1 MAYDEERV
9 RRFISEI
16 LKARARLAELQA
28 LPRKEFL
35 QDPHKVGSAKYHF
48 IVAIEAAIDLC
59 HHLIS
64 KNRFRAPEDY
74 ADTFRVLREAGAFS
88 SDFLPQLIRMAKFRN
103 RLVHLYWEADDEEV
117 HRILRENLSDLD
129 RFLKEVGCFL
139 GLPADYTRSR
149 DASQGDE

>member
-1 MAYDEERV
+1 MAVAYDEERV

-28 LPRKEFL
+28 LPQEEFL
-35 QDPHKVGSAKYHF
+35 QDHHKIGSAKYHF

-74 ADTFRVLREAGAFS
+74 ADTFRVLGEARAFS
-88 SDFLPQLIRMAKFRN
+88 PDFIPQLIQMAKFRN
-103 RLVHLYWEADDEEV
+103 RLVHLYWEVDDAELY
-117 HRILRENLSDLD
+117 RILRENLSDLD
-129 RFLKEVGCFL
+129 RFLTEVGRFL
-139 GLPADYTRSR
+139 GLDLEQGPSR
-149 DASQGDE
+149 EAE